1 MPHFDTLAVH
11 ALRPPGPGPTA
22 PPIATASSYSQANT
36 LALDEVFSGARPGH
50 YYSRYG
56 NPSTESFER
65 AVAALEGTAGAV
77 AFASGMAAIHAALM
91 AAGVRSGDTVL
102 ASRDMYGVTL
112 QLLNT
117 LMADA
122 GVKTVAVDA
131 CDIAAVRAALD
142 EHRPRAVLVETLS
155 NPLLRVADVPALAD
169 AAHAAGAALIVDSTF
184 TTPYLIRPRESGV
197 DIVVHSA
204 TKYLGGHG
212 DALGGVAAIGEDR
225 LSDLRAVANIGGA
238 VLGPFE
244 AALMAR
250 GIQTLHLRMA
260 RQCESAMRI
269 ARWLESCPEVERVYY
284 AGLETHPGHDVASRL
299 FGGRGFGGLLSFDLR
314 DAGREKAGRF
324 LDALTLA
331 VHAPTLGDVTTLV
344 MYPPMASHRSLTPEQ
359 RAALGIG
366 DGLIRLSVGVEDC
379 EDIIGDIE
387 RALRTAA

>member
-22 PPIATASSYSQANT
+22 PPIATASSYSQEST
-36 LALDEVFSGARPGH
+36 RALDEVFSGGRPGH

-65 AVAALEGTAGAV
+65 AVAALEGAAGAV

-122 GVKTVAVDA
+122 GVRTVTVDA
-131 CDIAAVRAALD
+131 CDLDAVRAAL
-142 EHRPRAVLVETLS
+142 ERHCPRAVLVETLS
-155 NPLLRVADVPALAD
+155 NPLLRVANVPALAQ
-169 AAHAAGAALIVDSTF
+169 AAHAAGATLVVDSTF
-184 TTPYLIRPRESGV
+184 TTPYLIRPHANGA
-197 DIVVHSA
+197 DFVVHSA

-212 DALGGVAAIGEDR
+212 DALGGVVSTDEGRLPDVRAI
-225 LSDLRAVANIGGA
+225 ANIGGA

-250 GIQTLHLRMA
+250 GIQTLHLRLA
-260 RQCESAMRI
+260 RQCDSALRI
-269 ARWLESCPEVERVYY
+269 ARWLETRPEVSRVYY
-284 AGLETHPGHDVASRL
+284 AGLETHPGHDVAKRL
-299 FGGRGFGGLLSFDLR
+299 FDSRGFGGLLSFDLR
-314 DAGREKAGRF
+314 DAGRDEAIRF
-324 LDALTLA
+324 LDALQLA

-366 DGLIRLSVGVEDC
+366 DGLIRLSVGIENC

-387 RALRTAA
+387 RAFRVAA